1 MHLLLTNDDGYD
13 APGLAALIEA
23 ARPLGGVTIVAPEGA
38 CSSTSH
44 QVTTHRPLR
53 LREVRPGHFSVDAW
67 PVDCA
72 RVAIRGLGLTP
83 DWVLSGINAGGNL
96 GADVH
101 ISGTVAAVREAV
113 LLGRRGIAFSQFKKR
128 HLDFDWP
135 RTGRWAARVLEQ
147 LFARDCPPAAF
158 WNVNFPHLAPDEP
171 EPPVVFCPLDSQA
184 LPVSFRREGELF
196 HYDGDY
202 HNRPRDT
209 GADVAVCMGGGISVC
224 LVRFG
229 DVGGS

>member
-1 MHLLLTNDDGYD
+1 MQLLLTNDDGYD
-13 APGLAALIEA
+13 APGLATLIA
-23 ARPLGGVTIVAPEGA
+23 VARGLGEVTVVAPEGA

-53 LREVRPGHFSVDAW
+53 LREHAPGHFSVDAW

-72 RVAIRGLGLTP
+72 RVAIRGMGLTP

-101 ISGTVAAVREAV
+101 ISGTVAAVREAM
-113 LLGRRGIAFSQFKKR
+113 LLGKRGVALSHFKKR
-128 HLDFDWP
+128 QLDFDWP
-135 RTGRWAARVLEQ
+135 RAGRWTARVLED
-147 LFARDCPPAAF
+147 LFARGCPPAAF

-184 LPVSFRREGELF
+184 LPVSYRREGELF

-202 HNRPRDT
+202 HGRPRDA
-209 GADVAVCMGGGISVC
+209 GGDVAVCMGGGISVC
-224 LVRFG
+224 LIRFG
-229 DVGGS
+229 ELVGS